1 MEYVYAALLLHAAG
15 KEITEE
21 NLKAVLEAAGV
32 TPDEARIKALVAAL
46 EGVNIDEVIEKAAMP
61 VAAPVA
67 VAAAPAAEGG
77 AAEAAA
83 QEEEEEEE
91 EGASEEEA
99 LAGLGALFG

>member
-15 KEITEE
+15 KEINEE
-21 NLKAVLEAAGV
+21 NLKKVLEAAGV
-32 TPDEARIKALVAAL
+32 TPDEVRIKALVAAL

-67 VAAAPAAEGG
+67 VAAAPAP
-77 AAEAAA
+77 AEAQEQA

-91 EGASEEEA
+91 EEVSEEDA